1 MLAAMTSL
9 ASIAHPAAHVTQ
21 AFNGLFFATAATVI
35 PVLFL
40 AIAVQG
46 HAYENLL
53 RASADAYRREWQS
66 AQYNPLNAIISP
78 APEAAAMLILVF
90 GVAGEIT
97 AILTLS
103 QEAAS
108 VWARYIVEFAV
119 IFLTV
124 VAAAGPALALIR
136 ASRSDADADSP
147 GEPSTAEPP
156 ANEEDP
162 EGRGDGPAL
171 PI

>member
-1 MLAAMTSL
+1 
-9 ASIAHPAAHVTQ
+9 
-21 AFNGLFFATAATVI
+21 
-35 PVLFL
+35 
-40 AIAVQG
+40 
-46 HAYENLL
+46 
-53 RASADAYRREWQS
+53 
-66 AQYNPLNAIISP
+66 
-78 APEAAAMLILVF
+78 MLILVF

-124 VAAAGPALALIR
+124 AAAAGPALALIR
-136 ASRSDADADSP
+136 ASRSDSGADSP

-156 ANEEDP
+156 ANEEDRR
-162 EGRGDGPAL
+162 EGGMARHFRSRQPRA
-171 PI
+171 PSP